1 MVRWK
6 ITKLIGVNYAISLRT
21 WNEEKEKEEEKKEKK
36 IVYGQS

>member
-6 ITKLIGVNYAISLRT
+6 TTKLIGVNYALSLW
-21 WNEEKEKEEEKKEKK
+21 WNEKEEKEKKEKEKK